1 MAVLEC
7 QGLAAL
13 DSFIS
18 DNSLVTVQCLTL
30 AALYFM
36 MKSEWTT
43 MLRYKGQAVVYAQ
56 RLGLDQSQKR
66 FVLDSLTVEV
76 RRRVFL
82 DNLLSRLVSFLFGF
96 PGYRLPFS
104 FSAAHLG
111 LPTLFSDVDVQC
123 ELPFDA
129 DDEYITTKGF
139 LPSLP
144 GESTRLSSAL
154 ALFRLSKVLSRILS
168 ELYPAK
174 AQHELSF
181 KKIAALQDELDTWS
195 LELAP
200 HLKLQFEKDKPFTGV
215 VSHRSPVLV
224 G

>member
-76 RRRVFL
+76 RRRVFWTIYSL
-82 DNLLSRLVSFLFGF
+82 D
-96 PGYRLPFS
+96 
-104 FSAAHLG
+104 
-111 LPTLFSDVDVQC
+111 
-123 ELPFDA
+123 
-129 DDEYITTKGF
+129 
-139 LPSLP
+139 
-144 GESTRLSSAL
+144 
-154 ALFRLSKVLSRILS
+154 
-168 ELYPAK
+168 
-174 AQHELSF
+174 
-181 KKIAALQDELDTWS
+181 W
-195 LELAP
+195 
-200 HLKLQFEKDKPFTGV
+200 
-215 VSHRSPVLV
+215 
-224 G
+224 